1 MKQTGLHAADGAA
14 VPLRGVDITGELLGA
29 HARVTVRQ
37 RYLNTEAR
45 AIEAVYTFPLPS
57 EAALVGFA
65 MNVAGRRIDAVVR
78 EREAA
83 FRTYDDA
90 IVQGHGAAL
99 LEKQRDEVFTATAG
113 NLLPGES
120 VDVEVSYLQR
130 LHRDEG
136 ALRWVIPTLVAP
148 RYIPGTPHGDRTGH
162 GTSAPTDRV
171 ADADLVTPPIGD
183 ARYGLTLDLALHLGR
198 ALRVE
203 SPSHDLAVEHD
214 ERTAHVKLAATSVAL
229 DRDVVVIARGV
240 GDGPTAGLVAHC
252 EGQGR
257 GFFSLGVLPDLFDAE
272 RALAPRSV
280 VFVLDESAS
289 MEGPS
294 IREARK
300 TLRACLRHLR
310 AGDRFNIVAFSG
322 HASWFERRLVP
333 FTPATVEAADRWVI
347 SRQADGGTDLLAP
360 LVAAVEMVPDGVVVM
375 LTDGQ
380 VGNESELVGAVM
392 AARRTTRVCAF
403 GLGTNI
409 CEGLLRDLA
418 RRTSGEVEFVHPG
431 EKVDAKVTAMFA
443 RVAAA
448 RVTGVRVVFEGVA
461 ASELAPGSAP
471 DLVDGEPWSVFG
483 RYEGAG
489 EGFALITGTRGTEP
503 YLLEVPVRFPAEA
516 SQPALPKLWA
526 AERVRDLEGA
536 AITDPRRAS
545 AMKARVVAIAVE
557 HGVASR
563 HTSFVLV
570 EERTGDRVGNAA
582 PETRVV
588 PVSAPAGWA
597 MHTSPVK
604 SGIARWDPVAR
615 VVVYESVGAS
625 SSMRCPPPRRTGAW
639 VEVKVS
645 AGRPGSSMARPMVA
659 GRSMAAAPPPA
670 QGVVEAWK
678 ALLQAQLTGDNGDD
692 VARMRSMAEAL
703 STLVREGVTAT
714 HPTYGPQMRKAV
726 AALVSL
732 VAGGLGS
739 PALAAWA
746 LAACALAADGERA
759 ALAVEQAAAAR
770 GSLPGFTAVASDP
783 AALRRELYALGKAAA
798 A

>member
-1 MKQTGLHAADGAA
+1 MKQPGLHAADGVA

-45 AIEAVYTFPLPS
+45 AVEAVYTFPLPS

-65 MNVAGRRIDAVVR
+65 MLVAGRRIDAVVR

-83 FRTYDDA
+83 FRSYDDA
-90 IVQGHGAAL
+90 IVRGHGAAL
-99 LEKQRDEVFTATAG
+99 LEKQRDEVFTATVG

-120 VDVEVSYLQR
+120 VDVEVTYLQR
-130 LHRDEG
+130 LHADDG
-136 ALRWVIPTLVAP
+136 AVRWVVPTLVAP
-148 RYIPGTPHGDRTGH
+148 RYIPGTPKGDRTGH
-162 GTSAPTDRV
+162 GTAAPTDRV
-171 ADADLVTPPIGD
+171 PDADVITPPIGD
-183 ARYGLTLDLALHLGR
+183 ARYGLTLDLTLDLGR

-203 SPSHDLAVEHD
+203 SPSHDLAVEHG
-214 ERTAHVKLAATSVAL
+214 ERAARVRLAAASVAL

-240 GDGPTAGLVAHC
+240 GTGPTAGLVAHRDG
-252 EGQGR
+252 EGR
-257 GFFSLGVLPDLFDAE
+257 GFFSLGVLPDLFDAG

-310 AGDRFNIVAFSG
+310 AGDRFNIVAFSAR
-322 HASWFERRLVP
+322 ASWFERRLVP
-333 FTPATVEAADRWVI
+333 FTPETAEAADRWVI
-347 SRQADGGTDLLAP
+347 SRQTDGGTELLAP
-360 LVAAVEMVPDGVVVM
+360 LVAAVTMVPDGVVVV

-403 GLGTNI
+403 GLGTNV

-448 RVTGVRVVFEGVA
+448 RVTGVRVVFEAVA
-461 ASELAPGSAP
+461 ASELAPSSAP

-489 EGFALITGTRGTEP
+489 AGFALITGTRGTEP

-536 AITDPRRAS
+536 AITDPRRAE
-545 AMKARVVAIAVE
+545 AMRARVVTIAVE

-570 EERTGDRVGNAA
+570 EERTGERVGSAA

-597 MHTSPVK
+597 MPLPVAK
-604 SGIARWDPVAR
+604 NGIARWDPSSRA
-615 VVVYESVGAS
+615 VVYEMSGAVP
-625 SSMRCPPPRRTGAW
+625 MRCPPPGRRGAW
-639 VEVKVS
+639 VEVKAPTSRV
-645 AGRPGSSMARPMVA
+645 MARPMVA
-659 GRSMAAAPPPA
+659 RSLMARPAPEPTVA
-670 QGVVEAWK
+670 EAWK
-678 ALLQAQLTGDNGDD
+678 ALLQMQLTSGGDD
-692 VARMRSMAEAL
+692 VARMRSTTEAL

-726 AALVSL
+726 AALIAL
-732 VAGGLGS
+732 VAAGVGS

-746 LAACALAADGERA
+746 LAACALAGDGERTA
-759 ALAVEQAAAAR
+759 RAIEGAAAAR

-783 AALRRELYALGKAAA
+783 TALRRELYALGRAAA